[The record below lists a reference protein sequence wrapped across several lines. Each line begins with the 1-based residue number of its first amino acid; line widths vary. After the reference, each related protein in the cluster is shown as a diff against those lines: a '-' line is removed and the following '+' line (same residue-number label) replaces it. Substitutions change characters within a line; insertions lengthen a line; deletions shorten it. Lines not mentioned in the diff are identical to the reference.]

1 MKRGAFLFVLILG
14 IVVLAACAPKPEEV
28 NAVVNEFWTQWKAGN
43 AAGMVDLLTD
53 EVSYGLLLPDDLA
66 TSIATSLARL
76 PANRSVPAATLVASL
91 LSTPL
96 PTLATFSISS
106 TEAFGE
112 YAIVTCLFTTT
123 AVSATTMQFI
133 FHLNDTDA
141 GWKINFLGIKGL
153 S

>member
-1 MKRGAFLFVLILG
+1 MKRLVVIVLLVGALT
-14 IVVLAACAPKPEEV
+14 VLAACASIDDINAAV
-28 NAVVNEFWTQWKAGN
+28 NNFWDQWKAGN

-91 LSTPL
+91 LSTPI

-141 GWKINFLGIKGL
+141 GWKINFFGIKGL

>member
-1 MKRGAFLFVLILG
+1 MKRLVVIVLLVGAIT
-14 IVVLAACAPKPEEV
+14 VLAACASIDDINAAV
-28 NAVVNEFWTQWKAGN
+28 NNFWDQWKAGN